1 MIVHPGQAN
10 ILSAD
15 AVARADGS
23 PITAGTVNFYLY
35 AKDGTNA
42 TKWYK
47 GSDATW
53 NAAEQVAGAATHKG
67 DGHWILSLAS
77 AVWTTGVAYL
87 LYAKETGDL
96 HVPVSQDI
104 LCEAVPTTLGGGAS
118 AWTYTLFTRPPW
130 MKSFT

>member
-1 MIVHPGQAN
+1 VIVHPGQAN

-23 PITAGTVNFYLY
+23 PIVAGTVNFYLY

-47 GSDATW
+47 GSTATW
-53 NAAEQVAGAATHKG
+53 EATEQVAGAATHKA

-77 AVWTTGVAYL
+77 AVWTTGVAYFA
-87 LYAKETGDL
+87 YAKESGDL
-96 HVPVSQDI
+96 HIPVSYDVLCEPKLQDI
-104 LCEAVPTTLGGGAS
+104 EDDLRAIQGNPA
-118 AWTYTLFTRPPW
+118 
-130 MKSFT
+130 